1 MEITIN
7 PSMNHRIK
15 KFTNQILLKTL
26 ISCPVPEIHENMV
39 PTAVSVIGTRY
50 EEPTNHLKVIYDTPR

>member
-1 MEITIN
+1 
-7 PSMNHRIK
+7 MNHRIK

-50 EEPTNHLKVIYDTPR
+50 EEPINHLKVIYDTPR